1 MFEEILLKQQEES
14 QRRMEAMLNNF
25 AGMQAEISILESF
38 TLRSMEKFIYQY
50 ERINEDQR
58 KYVMLRQKL
67 GKLVYKQME
76 CLGCLGSNDEIINA
90 IKKKIVRLKVED
102 AGSAEGLIRKQVVF
116 KKEMDEEEAVEVLF
130 QEVEEVLSLLPPESR
145 RKPRKIA
152 KAIFDLLPKHIWVR
166 YDDLNLKPELE
177 EADRQELKKYILS
190 CIPPRHVRKE
200 FKVFCADKIKS
211 TKQHPVA
218 SRKQKYEIKS
228 AQMPK
233 DQGQLPKGNEL
244 LCEHDWIYGHTQRFC
259 YEKKAGKP
267 ALPYPGLDEMQ
278 RRLARYKERK
288 KEKLYEVTK
297 SASIKKEE
305 DKVEDM
311 AKEYFGSKMFRAVGG
326 CPNKFFG
333 GKKDTEIG
341 SVKLNEVKSV
351 INSSKV
357 FHDDGFYKIKAVK
370 DNAFVDSYL
379 SGKKLKCLLDSGA
392 FRSALNSKHKKLCD
406 GIKQLERPVRVQ
418 AAGGVIYPVHEVG
431 FLGKMWVES
440 DKPELEPLVFE
451 EVEVLI
457 LEVPEWDDLIIGN
470 DVLCRY
476 GLDPLSAMENKMK
489 VKGKTKTNFAKWFVS
504 NVGVEDEAARDIEIK
519 EIYPSNEKSIPP
531 QVFGWDWPNEEEFLD
546 IENIDLGA
554 GAEVT
559 DIEKDNERMR
569 NIIREKLENIP
580 VVNFDDSLAWKRK
593 FTGLFLQHAQTFG
606 DSNSYTKLSKITPI
620 RCDIIEGA
628 QVGVQKQL
636 PLGQEQED
644 FLHAR
649 INHMVKAGIIQV
661 NKNPTTAMSVLVVP
675 KKGPKRFR
683 LVVDFRPLNRVT
695 KKVSNTLPKIE
706 LQLDRV
712 KGNAHFCGFDLLSGF
727 DYLACKEQAGEFF
740 TFTTPWGVSY
750 SFLGAPQGWCNT
762 PSLFSMRQIEE
773 VLMPSGL
780 WPRKAMQWIDDSII
794 MGGTMEELYDN
805 TSRFLTQIQKKELR
819 LNVEKCEL
827 VADKLT
833 FCGREVNKDGWSFD
847 NSYAKGL
854 LERVKPIYLH
864 ELAQLIY
871 TANFISATIPGFSK
885 IRKLLL
891 GSHKITGKMKNL
903 ERRRVPI
910 EWTEEMER
918 TYEEMMQALKDSMS
932 YSLGFYDPK
941 EDVYLFTDAS
951 ERFYSLYISQTSEKV
966 DRLNPF
972 LSNFRVIAM
981 SSGSFV
987 GSALNWH
994 ISCKELFPVLMA
1006 VKKFPYYLKYNAKEK
1021 VLFTDHKNLVQ
1032 ILNPREA
1039 KLKSHT
1045 SRLNRWAMEFMEL
1058 NLVACHLDGYQNI
1071 PADCLS
1077 RWLNPKYHK
1086 TEADLEVI
1094 CKAISRANSRD
1105 TELDFWR
1112 AVDMLHV
1119 SPRHPAS
1126 LNLADVGWEVIDEV
1140 LLFNLQ
1146 KRDLGESLEELK
1158 KEKEKIFVTKSMI
1171 PVLILHAHMWFNHG
1185 SKANEVKLLKD
1196 SYYFEAGIWA
1206 LVVEAHKVFRRQCMH
1221 CQKPSLVVRR
1231 TFNITEWGSRSG
1243 EVLLA
1248 DFLYINSTGWILT
1261 LVDSLTRT
1269 TILRYCK
1276 KATADNLVSILW
1288 DWNSHFQLR
1297 DDFILVT
1304 DKGSHFTSNVVE
1316 KFLRESGCSH
1326 KFTATYVSYTA
1337 GAVEVQNRQ
1346 ILRHLRSIVSE
1357 FGLGNNGWPDVLPM
1371 VQAFINQTP
1380 LTCRGL
1386 RMSPLELMIGV
1397 EGKNNKLGSV
1407 YKNMEKKDF
1416 QRLKEAAIKLREE
1429 LHKLQEKAS
1438 SCGLEYRMKA
1448 NLRRNAKLTSIFFRP
1463 GEFVWMSE
1471 KEVNSGN
1478 KDKVKP
1484 RWCGPY
1490 QIREMISEH
1499 LYKLEDLNGNVK
1511 VRHSTLL
1518 IPFAPVGFLPNPAT
1532 KLVYRMNRGDLEVE
1546 KFVRLIKDVEGN
1558 LSFEVK
1564 WRGFPTSDN
1573 TFEPVTI
1580 MFEDLPSLVNQFI
1593 RDNPGVLSKELYQ
1606 YLKVM
1611 YPDAFEEEVSGSLNS
1626 LYAMSE
1632 KEESSYVKKLIY
1644 GKVVINELGQW
1655 NYLNWSTYEV
1665 EALRFGVL
1673 NHGFGDFIALKKY
1686 VPGKNKQQVYT
1697 KLQKLV
1703 GRQSLKVYHG
1713 LYLDVDVLRV
1723 DNLRMTGEEYCVRRI
1738 PRDSKQVRMFEVLIK
1753 WKYATQH
1760 IKNFKKAKEKKLKVF
1775 NLTNTEGVKM
1785 MLEYVKQEDSSLDD
1799 CFPKFVGGK
1808 ESFLLFLK
1816 QLWSDLRKREKD
1828 IEGKLE
1834 EVKESL
1840 CENYIFPMRNAE
1852 YEVRKCDT
1860 PNLVKVDFKE
1870 LNCVAYI
1877 WNTEGVGRFYKGDVR
1892 CFLTETQKKFD
1903 VLIVDP
1909 PWRVFSG
1916 DPVRGPAVSYSTL
1929 SDDEILKL
1937 NLKAV
1942 MHNTLCCVWVIKGKE
1957 NIVQELFHRNG
1968 IRMMGRFIWI
1978 KTNGHNKILSTL
1990 GNLTMR
1996 CTEECILGVKGELP
2010 KVLVTRSLGKEILYG
2025 KRTGNAQKPVELY
2038 ELLENS
2044 CQKETRF
2051 LELFGRKNNLRKN
2064 WFTVGN
2070 EL

>member
-14 QRRMEAMLNNF
+14 QRRMEAMLDNF
-25 AGMQAEISILESF
+25 AGMQAEISILERF

-50 ERINEDQR
+50 ERISENQR

-76 CLGCLGSNDEIINA
+76 CLDCLSSNEEIIGA
-90 IKKKIVRLKVED
+90 IKKKIIRLKVED

-116 KKEMDEEEAVEVLF
+116 KKEMDEEEAVEFLF
-130 QEVEEVLSLLPPESR
+130 QEVEEVISLLPSESR
-145 RKPRKIA
+145 RKPRKFA
-152 KAIFDLLPKHIWVR
+152 KAIFDLLPKHIWVG

-177 EADRQELKKYILS
+177 EVDRETLKKYILS

-200 FKVFCADKIKS
+200 FKMFCADKFKS
-211 TKQHPVA
+211 TKQHPVPA
-218 SRKQKYEIKS
+218 RKQKYEIKY
-228 AQMPK
+228 AQLPK
-233 DQGQLPKGNEL
+233 DQDQLPKGNEL
-244 LCEHDWIYGHTQRFC
+244 LCEHDWIYGHTQRYC

-278 RRLARYKERK
+278 RRLARYRERK

-297 SASIKKEE
+297 AASMKKEE

-311 AKEYFGSKMFRAVGG
+311 AKEYFGSKAIRVVGS
-326 CPNKFFG
+326 CPYEFFG
-333 GKKDTEIG
+333 GKNSKEMG
-341 SVKLNEVKSV
+341 NVKANGMRGVL
-351 INSSKV
+351 NSSKV
-357 FHDDGFYKIKAVK
+357 FHEEIHCKIKAVK
-370 DNAFVDSYL
+370 NSAFVDLFL
-379 SGKKLKCLLDSGA
+379 SGEKLKGLLDSGA
-392 FRSALNSKHKKLCD
+392 FRSTLNGKYKGLCD
-406 GIKQLERPVRVQ
+406 SIKQLEKPVRVQ
-418 AAGGVIYPVHEVG
+418 TTGGAVYPVHEVG
-431 FLGKMWVES
+431 FIEKMRVES
-440 DKPELEPLVFE
+440 GKPDLKPLVFE
-451 EVEVLI
+451 KIEVLI

-476 GLDPLSAMENKMK
+476 GLDPLSAMESRMK
-489 VKGKTKTNFAKWFVS
+489 VRRKSKDNFAKWFVS
-504 NVGVEDEAARDIEIK
+504 NVGVQEEVAKEIEIK
-519 EIYPSNEKSIPP
+519 KIYPNNEKNIPP
-531 QVFGWDWPNEEEFLD
+531 QVFGWDWPDEEEFLD

-554 GAEVT
+554 GAEVN
-559 DIEKDNERMR
+559 DIEKDNERIK
-569 NIIREKLENIP
+569 NIIKEKLENIP
-580 VVNFDDSLAWKRK
+580 VSNFEGSTAWKKK
-593 FTGLFLQHAQTFG
+593 FTGLFLQHAQAFG
-606 DSNSYTKLSKITPI
+606 DSNSYTNLSKITPI
-620 RCDIIEGA
+620 RCDIIQGA
-628 QVGVQKQL
+628 DVGVQKQL

-661 NKNPTTAMSVLVVP
+661 NKNPTTAMSMLVMP

-683 LVVDFRPLNRVT
+683 LVVDFRPLNRIT

-712 KGNAHFCGFDLLSGF
+712 KGNVHFCGFDLLSGF

-740 TFTTPWGVSY
+740 TFKTPWGVSY

-794 MGGTMEELYDN
+794 MGGTMQELYDN
-805 TSRFLTQIQKKELR
+805 TSKFLVQIQRKELR

-833 FCGREVNKDGWSFD
+833 FCGREVNKDDWSFD

-854 LERVKPIYLH
+854 LERVKPTYLY

-891 GSHKITGKMKNL
+891 GSHKITGKVKNL
-903 ERRRVPI
+903 ERKRIPI
-910 EWTEEMER
+910 EWSEEMEK

-1006 VKKFPYYLKYNAKEK
+1006 IKKIPYYLKYNAKEK

-1032 ILNPREA
+1032 ILNPKEA

-1058 NLVACHLDGYQNI
+1058 NLVACRLDGYQNI

-1086 TEADLEVI
+1086 NETDLEII
-1094 CKAISRANSRD
+1094 CRAIARVEDRN

-1112 AVDMLHV
+1112 VIDMLHV

-1126 LNLADVGWEVIDEV
+1126 LNLADVGWEMIDEA
-1140 LLFNLQ
+1140 LLFDLQ
-1146 KRDLGESLEELK
+1146 KRDLGSNLEELK
-1158 KEKEKIFVTKSMI
+1158 RKKEKIFVTKSMI

-1185 SKANEVKLLKD
+1185 SKMNEVKLLKD
-1196 SYYFEAGIWA
+1196 SYYFEKEMWA
-1206 LVVEAHKVFRRQCMH
+1206 LLVEAHKVFRRQCMH
-1221 CQKPSLVVRR
+1221 CQKPSLIVRR

-1248 DFLYINSTGWILT
+1248 DFLYINSKGWILT

-1276 KATADNLVSILW
+1276 KATAENLVSILW

-1304 DKGSHFTSNVVE
+1304 DKGSHFTANVVE
-1316 KFLRESGCSH
+1316 KFLIESGCSH

-1346 ILRHLRSIVSE
+1346 VLRHLRSIVSE

-1397 EGKNNKLGSV
+1397 EGKNNKL
-1407 YKNMEKKDF
+1407 
-1416 QRLKEAAIKLREE
+1416 AINLREA
-1429 LHKLQEKAS
+1429 LRKLQEKAS
-1438 SCGLEYRMKA
+1438 NCGLEYRMKA
-1448 NLRRNAKLTSIFFRP
+1448 NLRRNAKLTPIFFQP

-1478 KDKVKP
+1478 KNKVKP

-1490 QIREMISEH
+1490 QIRSMISEH
-1499 LYKLEDLNGNVK
+1499 LYELEDLNGNVK

-1518 IPFAPVGFLPNPAT
+1518 IPFAPVGFLPNPAN
-1532 KLVYRMNRGDLEVE
+1532 KLVYRMDRGDLEVE

-1558 LSFEVK
+1558 LTFEVK
-1564 WRGFPTSDN
+1564 WRGFLASEN
-1573 TFEPVTI
+1573 TFEPVAI
-1580 MFEDLPSLVNQFI
+1580 MFEDLPSLVKQFI
-1593 RDNPGVLSKELYQ
+1593 CDNPNGITKELYQ
-1606 YLKVM
+1606 YLNVM
-1611 YPDAFEEEVSGSLNS
+1611 YPGSFVEEVSGRLSSLC
-1626 LYAMSE
+1626 AMNE
-1632 KEESSYVKKLIY
+1632 KEESSYVRKLIY

-1655 NYLNWSTYEV
+1655 NHLNWSTYEA

-1673 NHGFGDFIALKKY
+1673 NHGFGNFAALKQY

-1703 GRQSLKVYHG
+1703 GRQSLKAYHG
-1713 LYLDVDVLRV
+1713 LYLDVDVLKI
-1723 DNLRMTGEEYCVRRI
+1723 DNLSMTGEEYYVRKKL
-1738 PRDSKQVRMFEVLIK
+1738 RDSKQVEMFEVLIR
-1753 WKYATQH
+1753 WKYAVQH
-1760 IKNFKKAKEKKLKVF
+1760 SKNFKKAKERKLKVF
-1775 NLTNTEGVKM
+1775 NLTNSEGVKL
-1785 MLEYVKQEDSSLDD
+1785 MLEYVKQDGNDLEC
-1799 CFPKFVGGK
+1799 CFPKFVGGR
-1808 ESFLLFLK
+1808 ESFLIFLK

-1828 IEGKLE
+1828 IGNKLE
-1834 EVKESL
+1834 EVRKNL
-1840 CENYIFPMRNAE
+1840 YKIYAFPIRNEE
-1852 YEVRKCDT
+1852 YEIKKCDT
-1860 PNLVKVDFKE
+1860 PNLIKVDFKE

-1877 WNTEGVGRFYKGDVR
+1877 WNTKNIGKFYKGDVR
-1892 CFLTETQKKFD
+1892 CFLAETQEKFD

-1929 SDDEILKL
+1929 PDEEILKL
-1937 NLKAV
+1937 NLKVV
-1942 MHNTLCCVWVIKGKE
+1942 MSNTLCCIWVIKGKE
-1957 NIVQELFHRNG
+1957 NFVQELFRRNG

-1978 KTNGHNKILSTL
+1978 KTNGCNKILSTL

-1996 CTEECILGVKGELP
+1996 YTEECILGVKGELP
-2010 KVLVTRSLGKEILYG
+2010 KVLVTRSLGKEVLYG

-2044 CQKETRF
+2044 CQKNARF

-2064 WFTVGN
+2064 WFTVRD